1 MKKKLQERYFGNG
14 YEKYDKL
21 YIESLVKHNNLITVS
36 GTAEEHD
43 VSRYYMTKSK
53 NRLFGDKPANI
64 GLLGQRTTIWA
75 IKLEGTNNYRM
86 LSAEE
91 DELFDNLIKNV
102 YGKLKGKQI
111 KALKRLENDCC

>member
-14 YEKYDKL
+14 YEKY
-21 YIESLVKHNNLITVS
+21 
-36 GTAEEHD
+36 
-43 VSRYYMTKSK
+43 
-53 NRLFGDKPANI
+53 DKPANI